1 MHFHR
6 HWHQAILN
14 VTPDKKAVAG
24 EKPSKKHIPNVAMYS
39 RRLAVNTT
47 SVLLGRLELVVLRVN
62 RTTLVNEL
70 DGYRSKKHDVDWFIG
85 MVKKP
90 GDPPTNTH
98 LEKLKFLVWG
108 SPKLRNVLVEI
119 KKTILDP
126 EGTNNPRPRKLLGIC
141 DIPLPAWFYELVLRF
156 LGIDARVVHAGL
168 NAEERQQLMNRF
180 NKAQDSLAFLIIMYN
195 VSGQGLNLD
204 GACCKVLVLEVAIN
218 AALEIQGWGRV
229 LRV

>member
-1 MHFHR
+1 MN
-6 HWHQAILN
+6 WMA
-14 VTPDKKAVAG
+14 TAP
-24 EKPSKKHIPNVAMYS
+24 
-39 RRLAVNTT
+39 
-47 SVLLGRLELVVLRVN
+47 
-62 RTTLVNEL
+62 
-70 DGYRSKKHDVDWFIG
+70 KKHDVDWFIG

-126 EGTNNPRPRKLLGIC
+126 EGTNNPRPRKRLGIC
-141 DIPLPAWFYELVLRF
+141 DIPLAAWFYELVLRF

-204 GACCKVLVLEVAIN
+204 GTCCKVLVLEVAIN